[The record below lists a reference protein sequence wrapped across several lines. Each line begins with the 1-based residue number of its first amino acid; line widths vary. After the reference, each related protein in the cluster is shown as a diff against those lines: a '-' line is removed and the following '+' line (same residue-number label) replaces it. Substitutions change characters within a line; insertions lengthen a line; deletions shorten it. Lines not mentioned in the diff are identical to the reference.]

1 MIDAMLEGI
10 KQCRKNDDGSL
21 FAEFEFSP
29 ESLVFAGHFPGNPI
43 LPGICQMEA
52 VKIILEKSLERRCQL
67 LQFGSAKFFKAV
79 APGET
84 AAFAISINSQTG
96 DSINVTAKVS
106 SSNNKVSEFKA
117 SYRLE

>member
-1 MIDAMLEGI
+1 MIDAILEGL

-21 FAEFEFSP
+21 FAEVEFSP

-52 VKIILEKSLERRCQL
+52 IKIILEKSLNIRCQL
-67 LQFGSAKFFKAV
+67 LQFSSAKFFKAV
-79 APGET
+79 VPGET
-84 AAFAISINSQTG
+84 ASFTISISSQTG
-96 DSINVTAKVS
+96 ENINVTAKVS
-106 SSNNKVSEFKA
+106 SNNIKVSEFKA